1 MGGESVEVDEVLHY
15 ALVLAHAE
23 IFQIA
28 FAFAF
33 RVVQSKVFS

>member
-1 MGGESVEVDEVLHY
+1 MGSESVEVDEVLHY
-15 ALVLAHAE
+15 ALVLAHVE

-33 RVVQSKVFS
+33 GAVWSEVFS